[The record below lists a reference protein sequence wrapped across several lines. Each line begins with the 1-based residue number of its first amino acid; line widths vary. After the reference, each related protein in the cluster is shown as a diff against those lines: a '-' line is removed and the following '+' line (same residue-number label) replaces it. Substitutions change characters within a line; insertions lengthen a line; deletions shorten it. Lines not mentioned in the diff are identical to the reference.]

1 MVFTIPD
8 TRGYWRVVVTHAGYI
23 MMMIKAMNV
32 YVFTF
37 GSDTVYI
44 NLASIPS

>member
-1 MVFTIPD
+1 
-8 TRGYWRVVVTHAGYI
+8 VTHAGYI
-23 MMMIKAMNV
+23 MLMIKAMNV
-32 YVFTF
+32 YVFTL